1 MKPTTQQQR
10 QSKQKEGVSKNLI
23 STHLKDQKEKKQKI
37 ELPTIDDDWENMD
50 CNQQDKLYEQWKLTQ
65 ENLQSLIEN
74 QNEDIDDK
82 IKETKEFKSRNN
94 NNVADEEADESIGVI
109 DETSINTRMTMER
122 ENKNKEGKTNT
133 QFNCQ

>member
-10 QSKQKEGVSKNLI
+10 QSKQNEGVSKNLI
-23 STHLKDQKEKKQKI
+23 STCLKDQKEKKQKI

-50 CNQQDKLYEQWKLTQ
+50 CNQQDKLYEHCKLTQ
-65 ENLQSLIEN
+65 ENLKSLIEN

>member
-23 STHLKDQKEKKQKI
+23 STYLKDQKEKKQKI

-50 CNQQDKLYEQWKLTQ
+50 CNQQDKLYEQCKLTQ
-65 ENLQSLIEN
+65 ENLKSLIEN

-82 IKETKEFKSRNN
+82 IK
-94 NNVADEEADESIGVI
+94 
-109 DETSINTRMTMER
+109 
-122 ENKNKEGKTNT
+122 
-133 QFNCQ
+133 